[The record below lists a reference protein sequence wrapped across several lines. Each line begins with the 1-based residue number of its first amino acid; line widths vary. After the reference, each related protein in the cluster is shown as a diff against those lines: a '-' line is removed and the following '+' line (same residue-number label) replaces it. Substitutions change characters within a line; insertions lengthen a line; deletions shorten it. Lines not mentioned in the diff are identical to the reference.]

1 MKEFEVTITETLQKT
16 VTVEAE
22 SREEAENQINK
33 IWSDGEIILD
43 ADDFADVEFHSDEG
57 KEIGEKEIIDVLM
70 VEPGRYPRTEKIGS
84 DLKSMQKAVGGY
96 IQAAYFFDDPVALVC
111 DEEGK
116 VNGSALN
123 RAIRDENGEILDIIA
138 GKFFI
143 CGLTDDSF
151 ASLSPELMTKFE
163 EKFHQP
169 ETFLKMGKKIM
180 ALPVEPAIPASGREK
195 PAITEER

>member
-33 IWSDGEIILD
+33 LWSDGEIVLD
-43 ADDFADVEFHSDEG
+43 ADDFADVEFQSDEG

-111 DEEGK
+111 DEEYK
-116 VNGSALN
+116 
-123 RAIRDENGEILDIIA
+123 IL
-138 GKFFI
+138 
-143 CGLTDDSF
+143 
-151 ASLSPELMTKFE
+151 ELVPDFE
-163 EKFHQP
+163 
-169 ETFLKMGKKIM
+169 
-180 ALPVEPAIPASGREK
+180 V
-195 PAITEER
+195 